1 MTDVTS
7 FRSILE
13 QRDRAYIMELDW
25 TAEKIS
31 EIQKQRGGSARRKIG
46 DLSVPIIMPQIESAV
61 AYQTGVFLT
70 SYPIFGVAAPPKYQD
85 QAIQLETIMGNH
97 SQRFGWVRELIKTFR
112 NGFKYNF
119 APVHVNWK
127 KVPSKSIVTSTD
139 ARMAGLA
146 QVISE
151 QQQGNAIECIDPYN
165 CIMDM
170 MVPPAEYHERGSFFG
185 WTKYMN
191 RMELMRFVRS
201 LDPTK
206 TTNFKEAFESQYA
219 GLNSGSA
226 DPKGYFVPQ
235 VNTQFNM
242 RSIQPGSTN
251 WMEYVGLE
259 QQGQRRTIQYRGNY
273 LVTKFICRALPSDFG
288 KGGAGANTPTI
299 YMGII
304 INWTHV
310 IYVEEVISVDD
321 TLPVFI
327 MQPHEDG
334 LGYQTH
340 SMLDTALPFQD
351 MSSALWN
358 ITLESKRRLV
368 YDRLLYNPK
377 FVNKEDID
385 TASSVARIPIRNA
398 TASTDI
404 NKVVM
409 PIPYREDNAGNNL
422 QMSEF
427 ISGMA
432 DQAVGQN
439 KVDRGQFQK
448 GNKTKTEFETT
459 QGNSS
464 SRQQLVSLTLEGQFM
479 TPVKSTLKN
488 NILLNQGGA
497 ELFNQDSGDVVKVD
511 PAQLRSALL
520 SFKMTD
526 GILPTDKLFSPELLT
541 VFLQTAQAMPVL
553 MTEYDVMGMFVYW
566 AKLKGANWLED
577 FKRDPQAQQQFLG
590 NLKQTAQA
598 NASLPPEQTQ
608 QQPPQQ

>member
-1 MTDVTS
+1 MVDVTS
-7 FRSILE
+7 FRSVLE
-13 QRDRAYIMELDW
+13 QRDRAYIMELDF
-25 TAEKIS
+25 TAERIA
-31 EIQKQRGGSARRKIG
+31 EIKKFQSGSSRRKIT
-46 DLSVPIIMPQIESAV
+46 DLSVPIIMPQVESAV

-97 SQRFGWVRELIKTFR
+97 SLRFGWVRELIKTFR

-119 APVHVNWK
+119 APTYINWR
-127 KVPSKSIVTSTD
+127 KVPSKGIVTSKD
-139 ARMAGLA
+139 PSMAGLA
-146 QVISE
+146 QVIAE
-151 QQQGNAIECIDPYN
+151 QQQGNAIESIDPYN

-191 RMELMRFVRS
+191 RMELLRFVRS
-201 LDPTK
+201 LDDTK
-206 TTNFKEAFESQYA
+206 TTSFNEAFASQYA
-219 GLNSGSA
+219 GLNSGSM

-235 VNTQFNM
+235 VNLQFNM

-251 WMEYVGLE
+251 WLEYVGLPSDNNK
-259 QQGQRRTIQYRGNY
+259 IQYRGNY

-288 KGGAGANTPTI
+288 KKGPGSNTPTI
-299 YMGII
+299 YLGII
-304 INWTHV
+304 INWCHV
-310 IYVEEVISVDD
+310 IYVEEILSVDD

-327 MQPHEDG
+327 MQPNEDG

-368 YDRLLYNPK
+368 YDRLLYNPRL
-377 FVNKEDID
+377 VNKEDID

-398 TASTDI
+398 AASTDI
-404 NKVVM
+404 SKAVFAM
-409 PIPYREDNAGNNL
+409 PYREDNAASNL

-448 GNKTKTEFETT
+448 GNKTKTEFETV
-459 QGNSS
+459 QGNSN
-464 SRQQLVSLTLEGQFM
+464 SRQQLVSLTVEGQFF
-479 TPVKSTLKN
+479 TPIKSTLKN
-488 NILLNQGGA
+488 NILLNQGAA
-497 ELFNQDSGDVVKVD
+497 ELMNQDKGDVVKVD

-520 SFKMTD
+520 SFKTTD
-526 GILPTDKLFSPELLT
+526 GLLPTDKLFSPELLT

-553 MTEYDVMGMFVYW
+553 MTEYDVMGMFTYW

-577 FKRDPQAQQQFLG
+577 FKRDPQAQQKFLG
-590 NLKQTAQA
+590 NLKATAQA
-598 NASLPPEQTQ
+598 NSSLPPEQNP
-608 QQPPQQ
+608 QPQAAQ